1 MSNKSSDRESRPKRQ
16 PDGDTP
22 DQPRLQKYLA
32 HAGIASRRHAE
43 ELIAS
48 GAVTVN
54 GEVIRKLGTRVNTTT
69 DEVRVF
75 GKPVRP
81 VTAFLYVMLNKPIG
95 TVSTVSDPI
104 GRRTVLDLLPE
115 QWRQER
121 IYPVGRLDFAT
132 EGLLL
137 LTNDGELALHLTHPR
152 YALTKAYQALVAD
165 EPDVSALRQLEQGI
179 LLDGESR
186 RTAPARLRILN
197 RQGDA
202 CWISIEIHEG
212 RNRQVRRMLDS
223 IGYPPLRL
231 RRVAVGPLELGHL
244 SSGDYRQL
252 TPKEVSAL
260 YQASAPERQ
269 ESREHTG
276 RHGPT

>member
-1 MSNKSSDRESRPKRQ
+1 MSNKSSDKENPPKRRM
-16 PDGDTP
+16 DGETP

-43 ELIAS
+43 ELIAT

-54 GEVIRKLGTRVNTTT
+54 GQVIRKLGTRVNTTT

-81 VTAFLYVMLNKPIG
+81 VTAFLYVMLNKPTS

-104 GRRTVLDLLPE
+104 GRRTVLDLVPDE
-115 QWRQER
+115 WRRER
-121 IYPVGRLDFAT
+121 IYPVGRLDFDT

-152 YALTKAYQALVAD
+152 YALTKVYQALVAD
-165 EPDVSALRQLEQGI
+165 EPPVSALRQLEHGI

-186 RTAPARLRILN
+186 STAPARLRILN

-202 CWISIEIHEG
+202 CWISVEIHEG
-212 RNRQVRRMLDS
+212 RNRQVRRMLES